1 MILPIAPPVALVV
14 VLPMYV
20 PNEIGVGAFSACLID
35 SRVVSS
41 SLEVQPA
48 NSIAA
53 RAVIAKKFFFIIIL
67 F

>member
-1 MILPIAPPVALVV
+1 
-14 VLPMYV
+14 MYV
-20 PNEIGVGAFSACLID
+20 PNWTGVGVLSAVLMD

-53 RAVIAKKFFFIIIL
+53 RAEIAKKVIFIIES

>member
-1 MILPIAPPVALVV
+1 
-14 VLPMYV
+14 MYV
-20 PNEIGVGAFSACLID
+20 PNWTGVGVLSAVLMD

-48 NSIAA
+48 NSTAA
-53 RAVIAKKFFFIIIL
+53 RAVIAKKFFFIIES